1 MGHNGNIK
9 AMLPVVVALAL
20 SASELVEGQGAHHEE
35 HYEPSPYHYEYK
47 VHDDKVYL
55 GFGAEEEGDGK
66 DNVVGFYHVQLP
78 DGRLQK
84 VTYTVNGYGGYIA
97 DVTYD
102 GKAVHPS
109 YHGGGGHGGGHRFG
123 KSLAQEPFQ
132 RRPDIAVESGRSGE
146 AFEQKPKNSVQ
157 SERVGKSHFEKQ
169 EENNFSGVFFGSS
182 SHRSNSA
189 PSEIEEHFQRRPSI
203 SPQSDRS
210 GKSNLEKLEKPNFS
224 QRFFGSTFGQSNSVP
239 SEREEQKK
247 SIPEPNQNTF
257 PRQEDQ
263 PFQPSHFPIFTA
275 VENEKSGKSLGQESF
290 QNDVSRISLTQETFK
305 KQPQHALENERSE
318 KSFVQEPFQ
327 RNPPTVVESDI
338 SGISLGLKPSQQ
350 RSSAALGNDE
360 SRKSFP
366 QDSLQSDSEISLAL
380 KPFQKRPQTAQEND
394 RTDKLFVQEPEQI
407 SPKPVVES
415 EILENNLDDNKKE
428 EHIFSG
434 GLVGASSLRSN
445 SIPLEIEEP
454 TKSIPKLKQK
464 SFLEPSEFDDK
475 SVLNNQFSVD
485 QKRIFKRFDKK
496 KQKES
501 ESSTGSRLEEFLKTF
516 KPKSSAFL
524 KLKERQAR
532 AKNVLS
538 EYKSGKK
545 KSASL
550 LLEPSKSILESP
562 RFKPRPIGFG
572 KNHPVLQSAKASH
585 LSDPRDISRLSS
597 SSQKSIDEFLKAF
610 PSRIS
615 KLIQQGS
622 QQKAHTVP
630 SEGTFQKFQNSSPAF
645 HSSTHSSSYP
655 KHVNQPSKPLKTSTN
670 NPKQKSSLIV
680 HRRLLP
686 SELDN
691 PRLS

>member
-1 MGHNGNIK
+1 MLLRRNNQD
-9 AMLPVVVALAL
+9 MLPMVLTLAL
-20 SASELVEGQGAHHEE
+20 SSGKLVGSQGVHHEE
-35 HYEPSPYHYEYK
+35 HYEPSPYRYEYK

-97 DVTYD
+97 DVAYD
-102 GKAVHPS
+102 GEAVHPS
-109 YHGGGGHGGGHRFG
+109 YHRGGGHGGGHQFG

-132 RRPDIAVESGRSGE
+132 IIPAIPVESGRSGK
-146 AFEQKPKNSVQ
+146 AFQQKPKISVQ
-157 SERVGKSHFEKQ
+157 SDRAGKSHFEKQ

-182 SHRSNSA
+182 SRHSNSA
-189 PSEIEEHFQRRPSI
+189 PSEISENFQRRPSI
-203 SPQSDRS
+203 SPLSDRS

-224 QRFFGSTFGQSNSVP
+224 QGFFGSTFGKSSSFP
-239 SEREEQKK
+239 SESEEQKK
-247 SIPEPNQNTF
+247 SIPELNQNTF

-263 PFQPSHFPIFTA
+263 PSSKRPFTA
-275 VENEKSGKSLGQESF
+275 VENEKSGKSFGQESF
-290 QNDVSRISLTQETFK
+290 QSDGSRISLAQGSFQ
-305 KQPQHALENERSE
+305 KQPQHALENERSD
-318 KSFVQEPFQ
+318 KSFVQEQFQ
-327 RNPPTVVESDI
+327 RNSPTVVESDI
-338 SGISLGLKPSQQ
+338 SGISLVQKPSQA
-350 RSSAALGNDE
+350 SLGNDE

-380 KPFQKRPQTAQEND
+380 EPFQKRPPTALEND
-394 RTDKLFVQEPEQI
+394 RKDKSFVQEPEQI
-407 SPKPVVES
+407 SPKPVEES
-415 EILENNLDDNKKE
+415 EILENNLDDNKQE

-434 GLVGASSLRSN
+434 GLLGASSLRSN
-445 SIPLEIEEP
+445 SLPLEIGEP
-454 TKSIPKLKQK
+454 TKSIPKLKQNN
-464 SFLEPSEFDDK
+464 FLEPSKFDDI
-475 SVLNNQFSVD
+475 SFLNNPFSVD

-496 KQKES
+496 EQEES
-501 ESSTGSRLEEFLKTF
+501 ESSTGSKLEEFLKTF
-516 KPKSSAFL
+516 KPKSSAFI

-550 LLEPSKSILESP
+550 LLEPSKSMLESP

-572 KNHPVLQSAKASH
+572 KNHPVLQSP

-597 SSQKSIDEFLKAF
+597 SSQKSIDEFLKYF
-610 PSRIS
+610 PSRLS
-615 KLIQQGS
+615 KIIQQDS
-622 QQKAHTVP
+622 QQKAHTTS
-630 SEGTFQKFQNSSPAF
+630 SEGTFQNSQNSPPAF
-645 HSSTHSSSYP
+645 DSSTHSSSYP
-655 KHVNQPSKPLKTSTN
+655 EHVNQSSKPLKNTTN
-670 NPKQKSSLIV
+670 NLKPKSSLIV

>member
-1 MGHNGNIK
+1 MLLRRNNQD
-9 AMLPVVVALAL
+9 MLPMVLTLAL
-20 SASELVEGQGAHHEE
+20 SSGKLVGSQGVHREE
-35 HYEPSPYHYEYK
+35 HYEPSPYRYEYE

-97 DVTYD
+97 DVAYD
-102 GKAVHPS
+102 GEAVHPS
-109 YHGGGGHGGGHRFG
+109 YYRGGGHGGGHQFG

-132 RRPDIAVESGRSGE
+132 IIPAIPVESGRSRK
-146 AFEQKPKNSVQ
+146 AFQQNPKISVQ
-157 SERVGKSHFEKQ
+157 SERAGKSHFEKQ

-182 SHRSNSA
+182 SRHSNSA
-189 PSEIEEHFQRRPSI
+189 PSEISENFQRRHLIP
-203 SPQSDRS
+203 PQSDRS

-224 QRFFGSTFGQSNSVP
+224 QGFFGSTFGQSNSGP
-239 SEREEQKK
+239 SESEEQKN

-257 PRQEDQ
+257 PRQETQ
-263 PFQPSHFPIFTA
+263 TSSKRPFTA
-275 VENEKSGKSLGQESF
+275 VETEKSGISFGQESF
-290 QNDVSRISLTQETFK
+290 QSDGSRISLAQGSFQ

-327 RNPPTVVESDI
+327 RNLLTVVESDI
-338 SGISLGLKPSQQ
+338 SGVSLDQKPSQQ
-350 RSSAALGNDE
+350 RPSASVENDE

-380 KPFQKRPQTAQEND
+380 EPFQKRPPTALEND
-394 RTDKLFVQEPEQI
+394 RKDKSFVQELKQI
-407 SPKPVVES
+407 SPKPVEES
-415 EILENNLDDNKKE
+415 EILENNLDDNKQE

-434 GLVGASSLRSN
+434 GLLGSSSLRSN
-445 SIPLEIEEP
+445 SIPLDIEEP
-454 TKSIPKLKQK
+454 TKSIPKLKQN
-464 SFLEPSEFDDK
+464 SVLAPSKFDDK
-475 SVLNNQFSVD
+475 SFLNNPFSVD
-485 QKRIFKRFDKK
+485 QKRIFKRFDKN
-496 KQKES
+496 KQEES
-501 ESSTGSRLEEFLKTF
+501 ESSTGSKLEEFLKTF

-538 EYKSGKK
+538 EYKFGKK

-550 LLEPSKSILESP
+550 SLETSKSILESP

-572 KNHPVLQSAKASH
+572 KNHPVLQSAKVSH
-585 LSDPRDISRLSS
+585 LSDPRDISRLPS

-615 KLIQQGS
+615 KLIQQDS
-622 QQKAHTVP
+622 QQKAHTIS
-630 SEGTFQKFQNSSPAF
+630 SEGTFQNFQNSSPAF

-655 KHVNQPSKPLKTSTN
+655 EHVNQPSKPSKNTTN
-670 NPKQKSSLIV
+670 NPKPKSSLIV

>member
-9 AMLPVVVALAL
+9 AMLPVVVALSL
-20 SASELVEGQGAHHEE
+20 FASELVGGQGVHHEE

-47 VHDDKVYL
+47 VHDDKEYL
-55 GFGAEEEGDGK
+55 DFGAEEEGDGK
-66 DNVVGFYHVQLP
+66 DNVHGFYHVQLP

-97 DVTYD
+97 DVAYD
-102 GKAVHPS
+102 GEAVHPS
-109 YHGGGGHGGGHRFG
+109 YHAGGGLGGGHRFG

-224 QRFFGSTFGQSNSVP
+224 QRFFGSAFGQSNSVP

-257 PRQEDQ
+257 PRQETQ
-263 PFQPSHFPIFTA
+263 TSSKRPFTA
-275 VENEKSGKSLGQESF
+275 VENEKSRKSFGQESF
-290 QNDVSRISLTQETFK
+290 QSDGSRISLAQGSFQ
-305 KQPQHALENERSE
+305 KQPQHALENERSD
-318 KSFVQEPFQ
+318 KSFVQEQFQ
-327 RNPPTVVESDI
+327 RNSPTVVESDI
-338 SGISLGLKPSQQ
+338 SGISLVQKPSQA
-350 RSSAALGNDE
+350 SLGNDK

-380 KPFQKRPQTAQEND
+380 EPFQKRPPTPLEND
-394 RTDKLFVQEPEQI
+394 RKDKSFVQELKQI

-434 GLVGASSLRSN
+434 GLLGASSLRSN

-454 TKSIPKLKQK
+454 TKSIPKLKQNI
-464 SFLEPSEFDDK
+464 FLEPSKFDDI
-475 SVLNNQFSVD
+475 SFLNNPFSVD
-485 QKRIFKRFDKK
+485 QKRIFKDLIRTNRKK
-496 KQKES
+496 
-501 ESSTGSRLEEFLKTF
+501 
-516 KPKSSAFL
+516 
-524 KLKERQAR
+524 
-532 AKNVLS
+532 V
-538 EYKSGKK
+538 
-545 KSASL
+545 
-550 LLEPSKSILESP
+550 
-562 RFKPRPIGFG
+562 
-572 KNHPVLQSAKASH
+572 NH
-585 LSDPRDISRLSS
+585 R
-597 SSQKSIDEFLKAF
+597 
-610 PSRIS
+610 
-615 KLIQQGS
+615 
-622 QQKAHTVP
+622 
-630 SEGTFQKFQNSSPAF
+630 
-645 HSSTHSSSYP
+645 
-655 KHVNQPSKPLKTSTN
+655 
-670 NPKQKSSLIV
+670 
-680 HRRLLP
+680 
-686 SELDN
+686 
-691 PRLS
+691 

>member
-1 MGHNGNIK
+1 MLLRRNNQD
-9 AMLPVVVALAL
+9 MLPMVLTLAL
-20 SASELVEGQGAHHEE
+20 SSGKLVGSQGVHHEE
-35 HYEPSPYHYEYK
+35 HYEPSPYRYEYK

-97 DVTYD
+97 DVAYD
-102 GKAVHPS
+102 GEAVHPS
-109 YHGGGGHGGGHRFG
+109 YHRGGGHGGGHQFG

-132 RRPDIAVESGRSGE
+132 IIPAIPVESGRSGK
-146 AFEQKPKNSVQ
+146 AFQQKPEISVQ
-157 SERVGKSHFEKQ
+157 SERAGKSHFEKQ

-182 SHRSNSA
+182 SRH
-189 PSEIEEHFQRRPSI
+189 
-203 SPQSDRS
+203 
-210 GKSNLEKLEKPNFS
+210 
-224 QRFFGSTFGQSNSVP
+224 SNSVP
-239 SEREEQKK
+239 SEEQKK
-247 SIPEPNQNTF
+247 SIPELNKNTF

-263 PFQPSHFPIFTA
+263 PSSKRPFTA
-275 VENEKSGKSLGQESF
+275 VENEKSGKSFGQEAF
-290 QNDVSRISLTQETFK
+290 QSDKSGISLTQESFQ
-305 KQPQHALENERSE
+305 KQPQHDLENERSE

-327 RNPPTVVESDI
+327 RNPLTVVESDI

-350 RSSAALGNDE
+350 RPSDALGNDE
-360 SRKSFP
+360 SGRNFP

-380 KPFQKRPQTAQEND
+380 EPFQKSSQTTLEND
-394 RTDKLFVQEPEQI
+394 RTDKLFVQEPERR
-407 SPKPVVES
+407 SPKPVEES
-415 EILENNLDDNKKE
+415 EILENNLDDNKQEK
-428 EHIFSG
+428 HIFSG
-434 GLVGASSLRSN
+434 GLLGSSSLRSN

-454 TKSIPKLKQK
+454 TKSIPKLKQN
-464 SFLEPSEFDDK
+464 SVLEPSKFDDK
-475 SVLNNQFSVD
+475 SFPFSVD
-485 QKRIFKRFDKK
+485 QKRIFKRFDQK
-496 KQKES
+496 KQEES
-501 ESSTGSRLEEFLKTF
+501 ESSTVSKLEEFLKTF

-538 EYKSGKK
+538 EYKFGKK

-550 LLEPSKSILESP
+550 SLETSKSILESP
-562 RFKPRPIGFG
+562 KFKPRPIGFG
-572 KNHPVLQSAKASH
+572 KNHPVLQSH

-615 KLIQQGS
+615 KLIQQDS
-622 QQKAHTVP
+622 QQKAHTVS
-630 SEGTFQKFQNSSPAF
+630 SEDTFQSFQNSSPAF
-645 HSSTHSSSYP
+645 DSSTPSSSYP
-655 KHVNQPSKPLKTSTN
+655 EHVNQPSKPLKTSTN
-670 NPKQKSSLIV
+670 NPKAKSSLIV

>member
-1 MGHNGNIK
+1 MMLLRRNNQD
-9 AMLPVVVALAL
+9 MLPMVLTLAL
-20 SASELVEGQGAHHEE
+20 SSGKLVGSQCVNQEE
-35 HYEPSPYHYEYK
+35 HYEPSPYRYEYE

-97 DVTYD
+97 DVAYD
-102 GKAVHPS
+102 GEAAHPS
-109 YHGGGGHGGGHRFG
+109 YHRGGGHGGGHQFG

-132 RRPDIAVESGRSGE
+132 IIPAIPVESGRSGK
-146 AFEQKPKNSVQ
+146 AFQQKPKISVQ
-157 SERVGKSHFEKQ
+157 SERAGKSHFEKQ

-182 SHRSNSA
+182 SRHSNSA
-189 PSEIEEHFQRRPSI
+189 PSEIKEHFQRRPSI

-210 GKSNLEKLEKPNFS
+210 GKSNLEKVEKPNFS
-224 QRFFGSTFGQSNSVP
+224 QGFFGSTLGQTNSVP
-239 SEREEQKK
+239 SESEEQKK

-263 PFQPSHFPIFTA
+263 PSLKRPFTA
-275 VENEKSGKSLGQESF
+275 VEKEKSGRSFGQEAFQSDGSRISVAQESF
-290 QNDVSRISLTQETFK
+290 Q
-305 KQPQHALENERSE
+305 KQTQHALENERSE

-338 SGISLGLKPSQQ
+338 SGISLGQKPSQQ
-350 RSSAALGNDE
+350 RPSAALGNDE

-380 KPFQKRPQTAQEND
+380 EPFQKRPPIALEND
-394 RTDKLFVQEPEQI
+394 KTDKLFVQEPAQR

-415 EILENNLDDNKKE
+415 EILENNLDENKQVKP
-428 EHIFSG
+428 IFSG
-434 GLVGASSLRSN
+434 GLLGSSSRLSN
-445 SIPLEIEEP
+445 SLPLEI
-454 TKSIPKLKQK
+454 TKSIPKLKQN
-464 SFLEPSEFDDK
+464 SVLAPSKFDDK
-475 SVLNNQFSVD
+475 SFLKNLFSVD
-485 QKRIFKRFDKK
+485 PKRIFKRFDKK
-496 KQKES
+496 KQEES
-501 ESSTGSRLEEFLKTF
+501 ESSTGSKLEEFLKTF

-550 LLEPSKSILESP
+550 LLEPSKSMLESP

-572 KNHPVLQSAKASH
+572 KNLPVLQSH

-615 KLIQQGS
+615 KLIQQDS
-622 QQKAHTVP
+622 QQKARTVS
-630 SEGTFQKFQNSSPAF
+630 SEGTFQNFQNSSPAF
-645 HSSTHSSSYP
+645 DSSTHSSSYP
-655 KHVNQPSKPLKTSTN
+655 EHVNQPSEPLKATT

-686 SELDN
+686 SEFDN

>member
-1 MGHNGNIK
+1 MLLRRNNQD
-9 AMLPVVVALAL
+9 MLPIVLTLAL
-20 SASELVEGQGAHHEE
+20 LSSGKLVGSQGVHQEE
-35 HYEPSPYHYEYK
+35 HYEPSPYRYEYE

-97 DVTYD
+97 DVAYD
-102 GKAVHPS
+102 GEAVHPS
-109 YHGGGGHGGGHRFG
+109 YHAGGGHGGGQQFG

-132 RRPDIAVESGRSGE
+132 
-146 AFEQKPKNSVQ
+146 QKPKISVQ
-157 SERVGKSHFEKQ
+157 SERTGKAFQQKPKISVQSEKTGKSHFDKQ

-182 SHRSNSA
+182 SRHSNSA
-189 PSEIEEHFQRRPSI
+189 PSEISENFQRRPSI

-224 QRFFGSTFGQSNSVP
+224 QGFFGSTFGKSSSFP
-239 SEREEQKK
+239 SESEEQKK
-247 SIPEPNQNTF
+247 SLPEPNQNTF
-257 PRQEDQ
+257 PRQETQ
-263 PFQPSHFPIFTA
+263 TSSKRPFTA
-275 VENEKSGKSLGQESF
+275 VETEKFGRSFGQESF
-290 QNDVSRISLTQETFK
+290 RSDGSRIPKAQEPFQ

-338 SGISLGLKPSQQ
+338 SGVSLDQKTSQQ
-350 RSSAALGNDE
+350 RPSASVENDE

-380 KPFQKRPQTAQEND
+380 EPFQKRPPTALEND
-394 RTDKLFVQEPEQI
+394 RKDKSFVQELKQI
-407 SPKPVVES
+407 SPKSVVES
-415 EILENNLDDNKKE
+415 EILENNLDENKQVKP
-428 EHIFSG
+428 IFSG
-434 GLVGASSLRSN
+434 GLLGSSSLRSN
-445 SIPLEIEEP
+445 SLPLEI
-454 TKSIPKLKQK
+454 TKSIPELKRN
-464 SFLEPSEFDDK
+464 SVLEPSKFDDK
-475 SVLNNQFSVD
+475 SFLNNLFSVD
-485 QKRIFKRFDKK
+485 QKRIFKRFDQK
-496 KQKES
+496 KQEES
-501 ESSTGSRLEEFLKTF
+501 ELSTGSKLEEFLKTF

-538 EYKSGKK
+538 EYKFGKK
-545 KSASL
+545 TSASL
-550 LLEPSKSILESP
+550 SLETSKSILESP

-572 KNHPVLQSAKASH
+572 KNHPVLQSP

-597 SSQKSIDEFLKAF
+597 SSQKSIDEFLKYF
-610 PSRIS
+610 PSRLS
-615 KLIQQGS
+615 KIIQQDS
-622 QQKAHTVP
+622 QQKAHTIS
-630 SEGTFQKFQNSSPAF
+630 SEGTFQNSPNSPPAF
-645 HSSTHSSSYP
+645 DSSTHSSSYP
-655 KHVNQPSKPLKTSTN
+655 EHVTQSSKPSKNTTN
-670 NPKQKSSLIV
+670 NPKPKSSLIV

>member
-1 MGHNGNIK
+1 MGRNGNIK

-20 SASELVEGQGAHHEE
+20 SASELVGGQGVHHEE

-47 VHDDKVYL
+47 VHDDKEYL
-55 GFGAEEEGDGK
+55 DFGAEEEGDGK
-66 DNVVGFYHVQLP
+66 DNVHGFYHVKLP

-123 KSLAQEPFQ
+123 KALAQEPFQ
-132 RRPDIAVESGRSGE
+132 RRPDIAVENGRPGKALARE
-146 AFEQKPKNSVQ
+146 TFQQKTKISVQ

-182 SHRSNSA
+182 SHHSNSA

-224 QRFFGSTFGQSNSVP
+224 HGFFGSTFGKSNSVP
-239 SEREEQKK
+239 SESEEQKK
-247 SIPEPNQNTF
+247 SIPELNQNTF

-263 PFQPSHFPIFTA
+263 PSSKRPFTA
-275 VENEKSGKSLGQESF
+275 VENEKSGKSFGQEAFHS
-290 QNDVSRISLTQETFK
+290 DKSGISLTQESFQ
-305 KQPQHALENERSE
+305 KQPQHDLENERSE

-327 RNPPTVVESDI
+327 RNPLTVVESDI

-350 RSSAALGNDE
+350 RPSDALGNDE
-360 SRKSFP
+360 SGRNFP

-380 KPFQKRPQTAQEND
+380 EPFQKSSPTALEND
-394 RTDKLFVQEPEQI
+394 RTDKLFVQEPEQR
-407 SPKPVVES
+407 SPKPVEES
-415 EILENNLDDNKKE
+415 EILENNLDDNKQE

-434 GLVGASSLRSN
+434 GLLGSSSLRSN

-454 TKSIPKLKQK
+454 TKSIPKLKQNSVLAPSKFYDK
-464 SFLEPSEFDDK
+464 SFL
-475 SVLNNQFSVD
+475 NNPFSVD
-485 QKRIFKRFDKK
+485 QKRIFKRFDKN
-496 KQKES
+496 KQEES
-501 ESSTGSRLEEFLKTF
+501 ESSTGSKLEEFLKTF

-538 EYKSGKK
+538 EYKFGKK

-550 LLEPSKSILESP
+550 SLETSKSILESP
-562 RFKPRPIGFG
+562 KFKPRPIGFG
-572 KNHPVLQSAKASH
+572 KNHPVLQSP

-597 SSQKSIDEFLKAF
+597 SSQKSIDEFLKYF
-610 PSRIS
+610 PSRLS
-615 KLIQQGS
+615 KIIQQDS
-622 QQKAHTVP
+622 QQKAHTIS
-630 SEGTFQKFQNSSPAF
+630 SEGTFQNFQNSPPAF
-645 HSSTHSSSYP
+645 DSSTHSSSYP
-655 KHVNQPSKPLKTSTN
+655 EHVNQSSKPLKNTTN
-670 NPKQKSSLIV
+670 NLKPKSSLIV